1 MEGRREG
8 TRRERKKVGR
18 DLQKFGALKK
28 KTATTILGILQ
39 KEKGQRGS
47 GSVHEQVNVR
57 LLRTVKGEDEV
68 CNDAKV
74 RRI

>member
-28 KTATTILGILQ
+28 DSHHNLGNLAERKGPEREWFGSRTSECSSPEDSEGRGRGLQ
-39 KEKGQRGS
+39 RC
-47 GSVHEQVNVR
+47 R
-57 LLRTVKGEDEV
+57 
-68 CNDAKV
+68 
-74 RRI
+74 

>member
-39 KEKGQRGS
+39 KEKDPRGS
-47 GSVHEQVNVR
+47 DSVHEQVNVR
-57 LLRTVKGEDEV
+57 LLEDSGRERTRF
-68 CNDAKV
+68 ATMQ
-74 RRI
+74 R